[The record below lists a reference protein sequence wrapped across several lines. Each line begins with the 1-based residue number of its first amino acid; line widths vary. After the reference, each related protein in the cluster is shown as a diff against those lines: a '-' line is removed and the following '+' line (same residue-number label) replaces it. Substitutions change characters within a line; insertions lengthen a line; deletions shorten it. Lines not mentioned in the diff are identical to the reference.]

1 MNTYWK
7 PMDFDRFL
15 LEDYAEDVCQMQ
27 KELAIDE
34 LKGIDKSLENYTPEE
49 VRVIVDFLCNDPNF
63 KKLTNGDA
71 GKLHNIT
78 SSMEVSTLGVVA
90 IGAASGGILMS
101 SAAAHWG
108 LWKWMHQKTVKGLA
122 EWAKSHNPNTIDDDV
137 FEKKAKVPTIKDFE
151 ALQDGITKALP
162 LLEKL
167 VSGTEVKDQD
177 LQNAI
182 KNMGFQVD
190 MSRFDNYSGHLY
202 AILVSAIKGLG
213 VHIAAGLMAVLV
225 GVLSVGILA
234 IPAAIYAAI
243 WAGIKTN
250 AAYRQ
255 AYEKWQAD
263 SSMIERGWNKQAFMK
278 AMQNFQLHYRGI
290 MGYATKLDKL
300 NGGEVYTRSEAA
312 HAHLF
317 ADVILLEI
325 KTEARILGT
334 IVGVM
339 DKILSVGL
347 KG

>member
-15 LEDYAEDVCQMQ
+15 LEDYADDVAQMVKDQAEDSIV
-27 KELAIDE
+27 
-34 LKGIDKSLENYTPEE
+34 GISKSLENYTPEE
-49 VRVIVDFLCNDPNF
+49 MRVITDFLCNDPDF
-63 KKLTNGDA
+63 KQLTKGSPEN
-71 GKLHNIT
+71 LHRVAA
-78 SSMEVSTLGVVA
+78 SMELGAVA
-90 IGAASGGILMS
+90 TAVGVGSGGLLLS

-108 LWKWMHQKTVKGLA
+108 LWKWAHQKTVKGLA
-122 EWAKSHNPNTIDDDV
+122 EWMKEHNPNTIENEI
-137 FEKKAKVPTIKDFE
+137 FEKKAKVPNIKDFE
-151 ALQDGITKALP
+151 TMQEGITKALP

-167 VSGTEVKDQD
+167 VSGTQVSDSD

-182 KNMGFQVD
+182 KTMGLQVE

-202 AILVSAIKGLG
+202 AILVSAVKGAG
-213 VHIAAGLMAVLV
+213 IHIAGALMAVLV

-263 SSMIERGWNKQAFMK
+263 SSMIEKGWNKNTFLK
-278 AMQNFQLHYRGI
+278 AMQNFQLHYRGV

-300 NGGEVYTRSEAA
+300 HGGEVYTRSEAA

-334 IVGVM
+334 VVGVA
-339 DKILSVGL
+339 DKLLSVGI

>member
-7 PMDFDRFL
+7 PMDFDRML
-15 LEDYAEDVCQMQ
+15 LEDYADDVAQMVKDQAEDS
-27 KELAIDE
+27 I
-34 LKGIDKSLENYTPEE
+34 ISISKSLENYTAEDASK
-49 VRVIVDFLCNDPNF
+49 ITDFLCNDESF
-63 KKLTNGDA
+63 KKLTNGSPD
-71 GKLHNIT
+71 KLHKVAA
-78 SSMEVSTLGVVA
+78 SMELGALAWTA
-90 IGAASGGILMS
+90 IGAGSGGILLS

-108 LWKWMHQKTVKGLA
+108 LWKWAHQKTVKGLA
-122 EWAKSHNPNTIDDDV
+122 EWMKEHNPNTIDDDV
-137 FEKKAKVPTIKDFE
+137 FEKKAKIPNIKDFE
-151 ALQDGITKALP
+151 TMQEGITKALP

-167 VSGTEVKDQD
+167 VSGTEVKDSD

-182 KNMGFQVD
+182 KTMGLSVE

-202 AILVSAIKGLG
+202 AILVSAVKGTG
-213 VHIAAGLMAVLV
+213 IHIAAALMAVLV
-225 GVLSVGILA
+225 GVLSVGVLA
-234 IPAAIYAAI
+234 IPAAVYAAI

-263 SSMIERGWNKQAFMK
+263 SSMVEKGWNKSTFIK

-290 MGYATKLDKL
+290 MGYATKLNKL
-300 NGGEVYTRSEAA
+300 HGGEVYTRSEAA

-317 ADVILLEI
+317 ADVMLLEI

-334 IVGVM
+334 VVGVM
-339 DKILSVGL
+339 DKLLSVGV

>member
-15 LEDYAEDVCQMQ
+15 LEDYADDVQQMVKDQ
-27 KELAIDE
+27 AADSII
-34 LKGIDKSLENYTPEE
+34 GISKSLENYSVEDANT
-49 VRVIVDFLCNDPNF
+49 ITNFLCNDDDF
-63 KKLTNGDA
+63 RKLTKGDPSKVHSLA
-71 GKLHNIT
+71 A
-78 SSMEVSTLGVVA
+78 SMELGPVAIGA
-90 IGAASGGILMS
+90 IGAASGGILLS

-108 LWKWMHQKTVKGLA
+108 LWKWANQKTVKGLA
-122 EWAKSHNPNTIDDDV
+122 QWMKEHNPNTIENEV
-137 FEKKAKVPTIKDFE
+137 FEKKAKVPNIKDFE
-151 ALQDGITKALP
+151 RLQDGVTKALP

-167 VSGTEVKDQD
+167 VSGTEVSDND

-182 KNMGFQVD
+182 KNMGLEIE

-202 AILVSAIKGLG
+202 AILVSAIKGAG
-213 VHIAAGLMAVLV
+213 IHIAAALMAVLV

-234 IPAAIYAAI
+234 IPAAIYASI

-300 NGGEVYTRSEAA
+300 HGGEVYTRSEAA

-334 IVGVM
+334 VIAVV
-339 DKILSVGL
+339 DKLLSVGI